1 MNMLAAMADTLE
13 AARKAGLDN
22 MSSDIPEVDYPHLV
36 DMYERAQALVSQPK
50 LGRWLG
56 WMQACVVI
64 NSMGALTLEDMK
76 AINKRHAD

>member
-13 AARKAGLDN
+13 AARRVGLDN
-22 MSSDIPEVDYPHLV
+22 LTSDVPEADYPHLA
-36 DMYERAQALVSQPK
+36 DMYERAQSLVSQPK

-64 NSMGALTLEDMK
+64 QSGGELTLEDMK
-76 AINKRHAD
+76 AINMRHAD